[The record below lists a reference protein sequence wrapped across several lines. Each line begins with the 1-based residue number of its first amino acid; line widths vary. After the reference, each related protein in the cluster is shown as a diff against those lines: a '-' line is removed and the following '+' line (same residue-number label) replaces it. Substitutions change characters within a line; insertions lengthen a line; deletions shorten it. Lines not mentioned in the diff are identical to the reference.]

1 MELAGNYRTCNP
13 YARAGTPQSCPDNS
27 ACLYTGT
34 DNGFIC
40 CRVRLSFFCHTVEL
54 TNESD
59 CKKIEKNF
67 QFCL

>member
-1 MELAGNYRTCNP
+1 MLLLKAYKAKVSDVCPPQPANLVPVELAGNYRTCNP

-40 CRVRLSFFCHTVEL
+40 CRVSLF
-54 TNESD
+54 
-59 CKKIEKNF
+59 
-67 QFCL
+67 